1 MKRRILTSLA
11 FFGVIAASAVFIPS
25 HASALTLTSGTP
37 IIAIDGDNDDNVAI
51 EILSAGGTLTYAY
64 GYFLNSSTTF
74 TDVSFVSVNTF
85 QGGDIID
92 FALFDEARARYYTLS
107 NDLLDDS
114 YSVLMTF
121 DNEVTTGAPQQP
133 ADWTRPYFYNANIT
147 WTLPTVVSTNEYAL
161 NFRDNGNDGIAP
173 VPEPASL
180 LLVGSGL
187 IGFGL
192 LRRRMKA

>member
-11 FFGVIAASAVFIPS
+11 FFGVIAASAVFVPP

-37 IIAIDGDNDDNVAI
+37 IIAIDGDNDANVTI
-51 EILSAGGTLTYAY
+51 EILSAGGTSTYAY

-74 TDVSFVSVNTF
+74 TNVSLFSVNTF

-92 FALFDEARARYYTLS
+92 FALFDGGRYYTLS
-107 NDLLDDS
+107 NDLTDDS

-121 DNEVTTGAPQQP
+121 DNEITTGAPQQP
-133 ADWTRPYFYNANIT
+133 ADWTDPYFYNANIT
-147 WTLPTVVSTNEYAL
+147 WTLPTVVNTNEYAL
-161 NFRDNGNDGIAP
+161 NFVNNGNDGIAP
-173 VPEPASL
+173 VPEPATL

-187 IGFGL
+187 VSYGL
-192 LRRRMKA
+192 LRRRKKA